1 MLTSLFAPVYMIS
14 LVLYL
19 LVLRKM
25 VEEGMYEDVYDPMA
39 AIILLAI
46 GFIPGINSI
55 LIPVLT
61 IIYIQNMIKEL
72 DLDGEDILKK
82 VLFIKDEEE
91 KEKEEV

>member
-1 MLTSLFAPVYMIS
+1 MI
-14 LVLYL
+14 VL